1 MVLPNRTRLGK
12 RKLEIKEV
20 RKENQTVTSKK
31 HDKRCLENKKSPSE
45 DTFKLQLKTL
55 QDKIDD
61 LEKEKVTAEAAI
73 KDLRSKLKVA
83 TSPKSS
89 MDLETQT
96 SVDPGDSESQ
106 IPCRICIYVA
116 TCEEQLNWHMDD
128 EHDIQTDLYYETDFP
143 CDICGKF
150 CRTEEDLTY
159 HLKKHEF
166 ESHSCEPQPVR
177 NENVILECNFCAKK
191 FETKKELM
199 VHKKKEHREKV
210 KVCWN
215 YSSGKCEFV
224 ENDCW
229 FLHTNTLNV
238 KLDSKQLT
246 CSSCDETFPV
256 LPELLKHRKKEHT
269 DLIAPCRNILK
280 GACKFGKSKC
290 WFIHDNIENSNES
303 EDTVNL
309 NNENND
315 VIQKLF
321 KMMETMTE
329 RIIQMEESNL
339 GKV

>member
-229 FLHTNTLNV
+229 FLHTNTSSEIDCNFCGKVFLNI
-238 KLDSKQLT
+238 DQLLNHKKNDYSFSIQQ
-246 CSSCDETFPV
+246 C
-256 LPELLKHRKKEHT
+256 KHEKS
-269 DLIAPCRNILK
+269 N
-280 GACKFGKSKC
+280 ACKYGAQKC
-290 WFIHDNIENSNES
+290 WYRHISQ
-303 EDTVNL
+303 T
-309 NNENND
+309 NNEETHVNEE
-315 VIQKLF
+315 VIEKLF
-321 KMMETMTE
+321 SMMEQFTK
-329 RIIQMEESNL
+329 RIMNL
-339 GKV
+339 ENQSKSQ